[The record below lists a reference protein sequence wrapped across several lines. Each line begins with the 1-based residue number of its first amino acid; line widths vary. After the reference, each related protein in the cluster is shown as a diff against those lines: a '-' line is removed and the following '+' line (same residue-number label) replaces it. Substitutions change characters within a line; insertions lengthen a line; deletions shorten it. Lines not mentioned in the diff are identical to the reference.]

1 MTGRRRA
8 KPRTTPPA
16 GGPTVLDWSGR
27 EHWSHTA
34 RPFRYCGGLTNLR
47 DSKHKAAHKTC
58 AEDALAQ
65 QHAEA
70 QDAYHNEGHLT
81 HD

>member
-8 KPRTTPPA
+8 KPRVTPA
-16 GGPTVLDWSGR
+16 GAPIVLDWTSPT
-27 EHWSHTA
+27 HWSHTA
-34 RPFRYCGGLTNLR
+34 KQCRYCPGLTNLR
-47 DSKHKAAHKTC
+47 DSKGKAAHKVC
-58 AEDALAQ
+58 AEAAIAQ